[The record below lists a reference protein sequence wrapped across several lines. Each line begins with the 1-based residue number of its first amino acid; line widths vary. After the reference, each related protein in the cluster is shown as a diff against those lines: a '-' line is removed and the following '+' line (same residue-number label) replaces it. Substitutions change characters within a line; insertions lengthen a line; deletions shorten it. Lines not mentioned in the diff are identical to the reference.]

1 MAIIPEQQV
10 QTSTLRGVD
19 PTQFLQQAYREQQA
33 NVAAFNQMNTAI
45 QQEAQK
51 FIQKQEEKKQKEM
64 TYSAILPYIQQ
75 MSGGDAKQADALAK
89 QIANNPASSS
99 AILNMVKMSQSST
112 PFEPR
117 SREIGG
123 VTYVETE
130 PDKFERLKEA
140 KGLTPGDVTALSK
153 LMERPEFEDI
163 KFDETTGEAYM
174 EVPNKET
181 LRPFD
186 KKRVPVPQE
195 IQQLPGFEQ
204 FSRMRRT
211 ATAPRDYGQMGMR
224 VVK

>member
-1 MAIIPEQQV
+1 MAFQAGTQ
-10 QTSTLRGVD
+10 VD
-19 PTQFLQQAYREQQA
+19 PRLMQADYSGFARAAEIQAQGMANLGEQIG
-33 NVAAFNQMNTAI
+33 NAI
-45 QQEAQK
+45 TKYAVN
-51 FIQKQEEKKQKEM
+51 KQKKEDKKLR
-64 TYSAILPYIQQ
+64 YESILPYTT
-75 MSGGDAKQADALAK
+75 SVFGAEEGDALAK
-89 QIANNPASSS
+89 QIANDPASSK
-99 AILNMVKMSQSST
+99 AILDMVKMSQEAI

-117 SREIGG
+117 SRKIGG

-130 PDKFERLKEA
+130 PDKFERLKED
-140 KGLTPGDVTALSK
+140 KGLTPSDVTALSK
-153 LMERPEFEDI
+153 LMERPEFDDI

-195 IQQLPGFEQ
+195 IQQLPGFDQ

-211 ATAPRDYGQMGMR
+211 ATAPRDYSQMGMR